1 MLMPP
6 LTNSQ
11 SVLIKVMMN
20 DIKEWIA
27 GAYKHILGVGT
38 VISGISYGLSGFI
51 AFPKIFFLLLSLYL
65 IYSFIIGKNDKA
77 DSTIQ
82 EKEEEIEKKYDE
94 YIFTCEKTIDDQY
107 NTIKNYEEIFDL
119 QVTSIPCNCGNNTFE
134 GIFIPNDENI
144 CECEKCKGVYRVSV
158 NFDVV
163 LISTP
168 MDAAN
173 H

>member
-1 MLMPP
+1 MQP

-11 SVLIKVMMN
+11 SVLIKIMMN

-27 GAYKHILGVGT
+27 ASYKRILGVGAI
-38 VISGISYGLSGFI
+38 VSGISYGLSDLMS
-51 AFPKIFFLLLSLYL
+51 FPRLFFLLVSLYL
-65 IYSFIIGKNDKA
+65 VYSFIVANNTKTDK
-77 DSTIQ
+77 TIQ
-82 EKEEEIEKKYDE
+82 EREEEITKKYEE
-94 YIFTCEKTIDDQY
+94 YVSVCEKTIDEQF

-119 QVTSIPCNCGNNTFE
+119 QVSSIPCNCGNNTFE

-168 MDAAN
+168 MDSSN
-173 H
+173 D